1 MYFFFSETSPLS
13 LYSLSLSSLAA
24 GGLASACSSLETRPK
39 CTQAHTMN
47 SLSLDSAQRIFIV
60 SLCAL
65 SLSALGEMLAV
76 QAYVM
81 AKWLLCCAA
90 LGLVGSLAQS
100 TVMLGLFF
108 FVLSLLTV
116 LNVYFFF
123 LFGAIQSLSECN
135 MIKDRYS
142 LFRVALA
149 PRHAYRPLTR
159 APSASARHQP
169 LPGDARRYRV
179 HGPADAARRV
189 VVRACVQ
196 LTAAVEGACS
206 QEGVRR

>member
-1 MYFFFSETSPLS
+1 
-13 LYSLSLSSLAA
+13 
-24 GGLASACSSLETRPK
+24 
-39 CTQAHTMN
+39 MN

-142 LFRVALA
+142 LFRFRVALA

-159 APSASARHQP
+159 APSAPHATSRCQETHVAIVCMGLQMLLGGLSSVLACNLLLLWKERARKK
-169 LPGDARRYRV
+169 A
-179 HGPADAARRV
+179 
-189 VVRACVQ
+189 
-196 LTAAVEGACS
+196 
-206 QEGVRR
+206 

>member
-1 MYFFFSETSPLS
+1 MMTSWHSMAARIRAPS
-13 LYSLSLSSLAA
+13 LVCTASCQIAAFGMEREPMLAA
-24 GGLASACSSLETRPK
+24 LDVHPADHRLRVL
-39 CTQAHTMN
+39 M
-47 SLSLDSAQRIFIV
+47 LSPTN
-60 SLCAL
+60 
-65 SLSALGEMLAV
+65 
-76 QAYVM
+76 
-81 AKWLLCCAA
+81 AA

>member
-1 MYFFFSETSPLS
+1 
-13 LYSLSLSSLAA
+13 
-24 GGLASACSSLETRPK
+24 
-39 CTQAHTMN
+39 MN

-179 HGPADAARRV
+179 PVSYTH
-189 VVRACVQ
+189 
-196 LTAAVEGACS
+196 LTLPTILLV
-206 QEGVRR
+206 